1 MNNLGG
7 FMSTEYEI
15 WNLMY
20 LGFISNAMFM
30 VAMVLLTWLGFRF
43 AAAIGADPETPILA
57 KVTAT
62 VYYLL
67 VGIMFYNTAQI
78 GGAIISGAAENMAML
93 PEISSRG
100 ADLIQ
105 RVESGFIPG
114 GLISTALNVVIV
126 FFQLAITWIK
136 R

>member
-1 MNNLGG
+1 MN
-7 FMSTEYEI
+7 TEYEI

-43 AAAIGADPETPILA
+43 AARIYDDSNANLAA

-62 VYYLL
+62 VFYLL

-78 GGAIISGAAENMAML
+78 GGAIIGRQMSNDFKA
-93 PEISSRG
+93 PCRTT
-100 ADLIQ
+100 
-105 RVESGFIPG
+105 RVPREIPG
-114 GLISTALNVVIV
+114 EVPWYRLPPV
-126 FFQLAITWIK
+126 QMC
-136 R
+136 